1 MITTLQINKKKKKVR
16 FDNTLYDKP
25 IKFYIDINK
34 NKSFNV
40 NINKSKTYNTDNK
53 IMLSR
58 LNLKTRKTTSIL
70 KQPNKTPIINK
81 QINIEQIINIKPII
95 IKKINCPDYE
105 IPIYNEYINTS
116 SEYLTKCIINYMNK
130 LYNDSLG
137 LCTTKQN
144 KKIFDLK
151 YYIYNSKGIP
161 NNIFTLL
168 ANNLCKLIFQKL
180 DSSLFEI
187 YTIYNE
193 FNNNHQLNMENCFE
207 LTKYSHTINNMPMT
221 VHYALLSKSLIPIF
235 PYSIYF
241 YHPMIANIPNVN
253 IYVILF
259 KFKLKQI
266 PNFKVV
272 SETQNFFH

>member
-1 MITTLQINKKKKKVR
+1 MITTLQINKKKKVR
-16 FDNTLYDKP
+16 FDNTIYDKP
-25 IKFYIDINK
+25 IKFYTTINKNTSFNANINK
-34 NKSFNV
+34 NK
-40 NINKSKTYNTDNK
+40 NINTDNK
-53 IMLSR
+53 IMFSKLD
-58 LNLKTRKTTSIL
+58 LKTGKITSIL
-70 KQPNKTPIINK
+70 KQSNIKPIINK
-81 QINIEQIINIKPII
+81 QVNIGQIINIKPII

-116 SEYLTKCIINYMNK
+116 SEYLSRCIINYMNK
-130 LYNDSLG
+130 LYNNSPNF
-137 LCTTKQN
+137 CITKQN
-144 KKIFDLK
+144 RQIFDLK
-151 YYIYNSKGIP
+151 YYIYNSKDIP

-168 ANNLCKLIFQKL
+168 INKLCKSIFEKL
-180 DSSLFEI
+180 ESSLFEI

-193 FNNNHQLNMENCFE
+193 FNNNYQLNMENCFE

-235 PYSIYF
+235 PYSIYL

-259 KFKLKQI
+259 RFRLKQI
-266 PNFKVV
+266 PTFKVV